1 MKYKIVVDSSA
12 NLLNDYLKNEEN
24 IDFEVAPLTIRLLD
38 EEFIDND
45 TLDVK
50 DMLKKINASEVGA
63 KSSCPSPND
72 FLKTFNS
79 DKDGYTFVITITKKL
94 SGSFNSAIVAKEMSE
109 NKDHIYVLD
118 SKATAGS
125 MVILVDK
132 LVELIKKGL
141 SFAEISK
148 EIKAYRDSMNLL
160 FALDK
165 FDSLVKNGRM
175 NKVVAFIA
183 NLASIKALCYAD
195 DGDIRIKEKI
205 RTFKGVLKRIVY
217 NIGKMCENTKDRIC
231 VIAHTENLESAKFL
245 KEEIE
250 NAYEFKEVR
259 IMDNRGL
266 CAFYSL
272 EGGLI
277 VSF

>member
-45 TLDVK
+45 NLDVK
-50 DMLKKINASEVGA
+50 DMLKKINASEVAA

-109 NKDHIYVLD
+109 NKDRIYVLD

-132 LVELIKKGL
+132 L
-141 SFAEISK
+141 
-148 EIKAYRDSMNLL
+148 
-160 FALDK
+160 
-165 FDSLVKNGRM
+165 
-175 NKVVAFIA
+175 
-183 NLASIKALCYAD
+183 
-195 DGDIRIKEKI
+195 
-205 RTFKGVLKRIVY
+205 
-217 NIGKMCENTKDRIC
+217 
-231 VIAHTENLESAKFL
+231 
-245 KEEIE
+245 
-250 NAYEFKEVR
+250 
-259 IMDNRGL
+259 
-266 CAFYSL
+266 
-272 EGGLI
+272 
-277 VSF
+277 